1 MLDMYSEGKEKVN
14 EEECNKNVRA
24 NKVERQPFESFYQSD
39 EMSSEHE
46 NSQTR
51 SHKKFV
57 LSANTLSE
65 KVIKRVS
72 NNREDKFLVI
82 NSKKQRYNNNFLF
95 LSDIDALKE

>member
-1 MLDMYSEGKEKVN
+1 
-14 EEECNKNVRA
+14 
-24 NKVERQPFESFYQSD
+24 
-39 EMSSEHE
+39 MSSEHE

-72 NNREDKFLVI
+72 NNREDKFLFI

-95 LSDIDALKE
+95 LSDNDALKE